1 MKTYLL
7 NMYYPNLADFTE
19 SVKACTEIVKEL
31 SGTNWRIIKGGDSV
45 MTILFATDADPKTF
59 KRKFIDPGR
68 ADFGI
73 LVVEVSGVLGGWIE
87 KSVFQWLEDRLRR
100 G

>member
-7 NMYYPNLADFTE
+7 NMYYPSIFDAQE
-19 SVKACTEIVKEL
+19 SVKSCSEIVKEIAG
-31 SGTNWRIIKGGDSV
+31 SNWRIIKGGGSI

-73 LVVEVSGVLGGWIE
+73 LVVEVSSVAAGWIE
-87 KSVFQWLEDRLRR
+87 PSVFQWLEDRLRR

>member
-31 SGTNWRIIKGGDSV
+31 SGTNWRIVKGGGSI
-45 MTILFATDADPKTF
+45 MTILFATDADPRNF

-68 ADFGI
+68 SEFHI
-73 LVVEVSGVLGGWIE
+73 LVVEVSSVAAGWIDP
-87 KSVFQWLEDRLRR
+87 SVYQWLEGRLRR
-100 G
+100 D